1 MAKYLIAFALSYLAA
16 LLAFAAMGVISLFR
30 WPVGGVPGV
39 YSFLWTL
46 IPLAAAFAGGA
57 LFAKRWASAVG
68 TLAPSGLVVL
78 LVVMSVLTFAAR
90 QTPLVAPGQTTAT
103 ALSALLPPLPTAFI
117 ANLCFPAFFHFGW
130 RLGA

>member
-1 MAKYLIAFALSYLAA
+1 MAKYFIAFALSYLAA

-30 WPVGGVPGV
+30 WPVGGVPGG

-46 IPLAAAFAGGA
+46 IPLAAAFAGGL
-57 LFAKRWASAVG
+57 LFAKRWAPAVG
-68 TLAPSGLVVL
+68 TFAPSGLIIL

-90 QTPLVAPGQTTAT
+90 GTPLVAPGQMAAN
-103 ALSALLPPLPTAFI
+103 ALTGLPPLPVAFI
-117 ANLCFPAFFHFGW
+117 VDLCFPALFHAGW